1 MELGPHGGRDA
12 IGTIY
17 VTTVDQI
24 GRYKVVEELGRG
36 AMGIV
41 YRALDPAIG
50 RTIAVKTIRLN
61 ELTEESERAK
71 LRERLFREAQ
81 SAGILSHPGIVTIY
95 DIAEDEGL
103 AYIFMEFVNGP
114 PLEKLLRSEQTP
126 DKESLIS
133 ILRQIASALDFA
145 HKKGI
150 VHRDIKPANVM
161 IHEDGSAKVTDFGV
175 AKIVSQ
181 QMTQA
186 GAMMG
191 TPSYMSPEQVQG
203 TTIDGRADQFSLAV
217 MAYEVLTGEKPF
229 SAEYLPTL
237 LFKIVRE
244 DPIPPQRIN
253 STLPPIVETVFKKAL
268 AKAAED
274 RYDTCVEFINALA
287 AACATNPAWTPLPRG
302 AGQNMPTIATSSS
315 LDTVAADPIFAA
327 PGKPVNLKLP
337 PPPLNLR
344 SGSDVR
350 AVTPDMIPLNPV
362 AEPTISLPKAPE
374 FDLPG
379 APHAATIP
387 PPPMEAPPSRPIRER
402 STEEAPSSGIGKK
415 LIAMVATVLFLG
427 LGFIVIKKMTDAD
440 KPTQPNGPIIEDPMQ
455 PGQQDKKQTQ
465 TKTTQNT
472 TRPVD
477 TKQTG
482 EPSDKSTAKRPSVA
496 EVPLQLTTTPSG
508 ADVIVDNNSALG
520 CRTPCNLPL
529 DAGRHTMVIKLEG
542 YRDQQKIFELPRDA
556 NLSLPLIQMM
566 GIVNITSTPAGL
578 TVVIEGKQQPSK
590 TPATFNLP
598 VGQYKFQIVKDGQS
612 REFSVSVK
620 DGGISSHNID
630 WSQ

>member
-1 MELGPHGGRDA
+1 
-12 IGTIY
+12 
-17 VTTVDQI
+17 
-24 GRYKVVEELGRG
+24 VVEELGRG

-61 ELTEESERAK
+61 ELTEEGERTK

-274 RYDTCVEFINALA
+274 RYPTCLEFINALS
-287 AACATNPAWTPLPRG
+287 AACNTNPAWTPLPRG
-302 AGQNMPTIATSSS
+302 AGQNLPTIATSSS
-315 LDTVAADPIFAA
+315 LDTIAADPVFTASGAPAEKAA
-327 PGKPVNLKLP
+327 SLTLP
-337 PPPLNLR
+337 PPPL
-344 SGSDVR
+344 SKKPQSDGR

-362 AEPTISLPKAPE
+362 AEPTVSLPKAPD

-379 APHAATIP
+379 HAHSATIP
-387 PPPMEAPPSRPIRER
+387 PPPVVPPEATPSRPIRER
-402 STEEAPSSGIGKK
+402 SVDDGASGGIGKK
-415 LIAMVATVLFLG
+415 LIAVVVTVALLG
-427 LGFIVIKKMTDAD
+427 LGFIVFKKMNEAD
-440 KPTQPNGPIIEDPMQ
+440 KPNQPKGPIIEDPVQ
-455 PGQQDKKQTQ
+455 PTS
-465 TKTTQNT
+465 KTTDTKKTQAAQNKT
-472 TRPVD
+472 TTPVD
-477 TKQTG
+477 PRQTG
-482 EPSDKSTAKRPSVA
+482 EPGDKQTTRRPASSA
-496 EVPLQLTTTPSG
+496 EVPLQVTSSPTG
-508 ADVIVDNNSALG
+508 ADVIVDSNGALG
-520 CRTPCNLPL
+520 CKTPCNLPL
-529 DAGRHTMVIKLEG
+529 DPGRHTMVIKLDG
-542 YRDQQKIFELPRDA
+542 YREQQKIFELPRDA
-556 NLSLPLIQMM
+556 NMVVSMIQMV
-566 GIVNITSTPAGL
+566 GIVNITSSPAGL
-578 TVVIEGKQQPSK
+578 TVVIEGKQQSAK

-598 VGQYKFQIVKDGQS
+598 VGQYKVQVVKDSQT

-620 DGGISSHNID
+620 DGGISSHHID